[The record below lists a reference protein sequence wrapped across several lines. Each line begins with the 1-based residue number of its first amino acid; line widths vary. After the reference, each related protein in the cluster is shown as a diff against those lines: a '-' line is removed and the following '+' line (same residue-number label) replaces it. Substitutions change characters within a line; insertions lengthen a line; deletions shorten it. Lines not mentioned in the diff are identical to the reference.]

1 MGRIMALDVGQKRIG
16 LAVTDPLG
24 IIATGLAT
32 VNIAEVFEYLEQY
45 TNEEEVDLFV
55 VGMPVQMNN
64 SPSGAVQ
71 FIEPFVRKLKKKFP
85 AIPVRFIDERFTSK
99 IAMQTMI
106 EAGTGKKARRDKAT
120 IDRISAVIMLQSF
133 IDSEN
138 NLTR

>member
-1 MGRIMALDVGQKRIG
+1 MALDVGQKRIG
-16 LAVTDPLG
+16 LAVTDPLV

-45 TNEEEVDLFV
+45 MHEEKIDLFV

-64 SPSGAVQ
+64 RPSDAVQ
-71 FIEPFVRKLKKKFP
+71 FIEPFVRKLKKRFP

-99 IAMQTMI
+99 MAMRTMI
-106 EAGTGKKARRDKAT
+106 EAGTGKKARRDKAA
-120 IDRISAVIMLQSF
+120 IDKISAVIILQSF

-138 NLTR
+138 NLTK

>member
-1 MGRIMALDVGQKRIG
+1 MALDVGQKRIG